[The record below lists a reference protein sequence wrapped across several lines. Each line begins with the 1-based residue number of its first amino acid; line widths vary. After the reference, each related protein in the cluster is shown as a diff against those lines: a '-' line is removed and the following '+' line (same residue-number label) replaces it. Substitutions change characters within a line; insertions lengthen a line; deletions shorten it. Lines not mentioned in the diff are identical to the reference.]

1 MSTSDVKDCYAVSI
15 WALSGIVMSCDLK
28 KSSTDVI
35 KTHEKL
41 YRSCI
46 IIFPSAEVAG
56 GGGVNYSNTEHLWE
70 VRIRVTTGFLVT
82 HQVER
87 VQRGMSSWWE
97 CSERTELITE
107 KSCVRSAA
115 GVVCSAPVQDMRGG
129 GGEGEGEGDY
139 SSEQRDSLEGGVG
152 CGGVLIQS
160 GLVLL
165 ITIIG
170 VPAYRRNRGNRRNKM
185 P

>member
-1 MSTSDVKDCYAVSI
+1 MSTSDVKDCYAVFI
-15 WALSGIVMSCDLK
+15 WALSSIVMSCDLK

-46 IIFPSAEVAG
+46 IIFLSAEVAG

-97 CSERTELITE
+97 CWERTELITE

-115 GVVCSAPVQDMRGG
+115 GVVRSAPVQDMRGG
-129 GGEGEGEGDY
+129 RGRG
-139 SSEQRDSLEGGVG
+139 R
-152 CGGVLIQS
+152 
-160 GLVLL
+160 LL
-165 ITIIG
+165 IRTKRLTWRWCG
-170 VPAYRRNRGNRRNKM
+170 VWWCAHTVRPCSANNNYRSSCIQEEQGEQEEQDAINN
-185 P
+185 